1 MSLYQALI
9 DFRDNNNDAMW
20 IRQEDDEDM
29 LSVLTTNKRDR
40 GKSWLQI
47 RFYNMEDYLNILVDD
62 SDYSYNS
69 TLISIAIG
77 RGYYSDYVFI
87 DGYFEADSCWTEG
100 GYVLSYFNDENLEII
115 RNILK
120 IVAPQYYNFV
130 VGGRDSEAVGR
141 FFHENFEDEASD
153 IGYQYASVYDDALVK
168 GLRDHIKKSFCDAFS
183 LNFKIIKKVC
193 GMEYLT
199 SVNNLIEIWDES
211 GVSKEAKLS
220 EMLKEF
226 AKEKQLTIQEDLHED
241 YYNYFDDKN
250 FDSDSFNRDANRVLD
265 KLYDRLLEDNSAEEI
280 KENKRITD
288 KIFSLKYE
296 FGQWEQYPGQK
307 TFGKKNPRKFKFL
320 KVDQGQVLVELWS
333 DFGKNPQSWM
343 DYDELMNFLYHP
355 ELFD

>member
-1 MSLYQALI
+1 MSLYKALI

-20 IRQEDDEDM
+20 IRQADDEDM

-47 RFYNMEDYLNILVDD
+47 RFYDMEDYINLLTDD
-62 SDYSYNS
+62 NGYDNNS
-69 TLISIAIG
+69 TLISIALG

-87 DGYFEADSCWTEG
+87 DGYFESESCWNEG
-100 GYVLSYFNDENLEII
+100 GYILSYFNDENLEII

-130 VGGRDSEAVGR
+130 VGGRDSEVVGR
-141 FFHENFEDEASD
+141 FFHENFEDEASE
-153 IGYQYASVYDDALVK
+153 IGYEYAREYDATLIV
-168 GLRDHIKKSFCDAFS
+168 GLREHVEKSFCDAFS
-183 LNFKIIKKVC
+183 DFKIIKKVC
-193 GMEYLT
+193 GREYLT
-199 SVNNLIEIWDES
+199 TVSNLIKMWDES
-211 GVSKEAKLS
+211 DASEDSKLTQ
-220 EMLKEF
+220 MLKEF
-226 AKEKQLTIQEDLHED
+226 AEEKQLTIQEDLHED

-250 FDSDSFNRDANRVLD
+250 FDSDSFNRYANHVLD
-265 KLYDRLLEDNSAEEI
+265 KLYDRLLEDNSTEEI

-307 TFGKKNPRKFKFL
+307 TFGEKNPREFKFL
-320 KVDQGQVLVELWS
+320 KVEKGQVLIELYNPS
-333 DFGKNPQSWM
+333 GKNPQSWM

>member
-1 MSLYQALI
+1 MSLYKALI

-20 IRQEDDEDM
+20 IRQADDEDM

-47 RFYNMEDYLNILVDD
+47 RFYGMEDYMNLLADD
-62 SDYSYNS
+62 IGYNS
-69 TLISIAIG
+69 TLISIALG

-130 VGGRDSEAVGR
+130 VGGRDSESVGR
-141 FFHENFEDEASD
+141 FFHENFEDEASE
-153 IGYQYASVYDDALVK
+153 IGYEYAREYDATLIV
-168 GLRDHIKKSFCDAFS
+168 GLREHVEKSFCDAFS
-183 LNFKIIKKVC
+183 DFKIIKKVC
-193 GMEYLT
+193 GREYLT
-199 SVNNLIEIWDES
+199 TVSNLIKMWDES
-211 GVSKEAKLS
+211 EASEDSKLTQ
-220 EMLKEF
+220 MLKEF
-226 AKEKQLTIQEDLHED
+226 AEKKQLTIQEDLHED

-250 FDSDSFNRDANRVLD
+250 FDSDSFNRDTNRVLE
-265 KLYDRLLEDNSAEEI
+265 KLYDRLLEKNSAEEI

-296 FGQWEQYPGQK
+296 FGQWEKYPGQK
-307 TFGKKNPRKFKFL
+307 TFGEKNPKKFKFL
-320 KVDQGQVLVELWS
+320 KVDQGQVLVELWN

>member
-47 RFYNMEDYLNILVDD
+47 RFYGMEDYLNLLTDD
-62 SDYSYNS
+62 NGYDNNS
-69 TLISIAIG
+69 TLISIALG
-77 RGYYSDYVFI
+77 KGYYSDYVFI

-141 FFHENFEDEASD
+141 FFHENFEDEASE
-153 IGYQYASVYDDALVK
+153 IGYEYAREYDATLIV
-168 GLRDHIKKSFCDAFS
+168 GLREHIKKSFCDAFS
-183 LNFKIIKKVC
+183 DFKIIKKVC
-193 GMEYLT
+193 GREYLT
-199 SVNNLIEIWDES
+199 TVSNLIKMWDES
-211 GVSKEAKLS
+211 DASEDSKLTQ
-220 EMLKEF
+220 MLKEF
-226 AKEKQLTIQEDLHED
+226 AEKKQLTIQEDLHED

-265 KLYDRLLEDNSAEEI
+265 KLYDRLIEDNSPEEI
-280 KENKRITD
+280 KKNKIITD
-288 KIFSLKYE
+288 KIFSLQYE
-296 FGQWEQYPGQK
+296 FGEWFKFPGRK
-307 TFGKKNPRKFKFL
+307 TFGKNIDKKFKFL
-320 KVDQGQVLVELWS
+320 KVDQGQVLVELWNNN
-333 DFGKNPQSWM
+333 GKNFQSWL
-343 DYDELMNFLYHP
+343 DYDQLMNFLYHP

>member
-1 MSLYQALI
+1 MSLYKALI

-20 IRQEDDEDM
+20 IRQADDEDM

-47 RFYNMEDYLNILVDD
+47 RFYDMEDYINLLTDD
-62 SDYSYNS
+62 NGYDNNS
-69 TLISIAIG
+69 TLISIALG

-87 DGYFEADSCWTEG
+87 DGYFESESCWNEG
-100 GYVLSYFNDENLEII
+100 GYILSYFNDENLEII

-130 VGGRDSEAVGR
+130 VGGRDSEVVGR
-141 FFHENFEDEASD
+141 FFHENFEDEASE
-153 IGYQYASVYDDALVK
+153 IGYEYAREYDATLIV
-168 GLRDHIKKSFCDAFS
+168 GLREHVEKSFCDAFS
-183 LNFKIIKKVC
+183 DFKIIKKVC
-193 GMEYLT
+193 GREYLT
-199 SVNNLIEIWDES
+199 TVSNLIKMWDES
-211 GVSKEAKLS
+211 DASEDSKLTQ
-220 EMLKEF
+220 MLKEF
-226 AKEKQLTIQEDLHED
+226 AEKKQLTIQEDLHED

-250 FDSDSFNRDANRVLD
+250 FDSDSFNRYANHVLD
-265 KLYDRLLEDNSAEEI
+265 KLYDRLLEDNSTEEI

-307 TFGKKNPRKFKFL
+307 TFGEKNPREFKFL
-320 KVDQGQVLVELWS
+320 KVEKGQVLIELYNPS
-333 DFGKNPQSWM
+333 GKNPQSWM